1 MYTFLCLTLFT
12 MGSCK
17 SKRTHASISL
27 TCKTRLTNGVVDAV
41 STITSILKND
51 KKKSVNRTEK

>member
-41 STITSILKND
+41 STITSILKMKRKNQ
-51 KKKSVNRTEK
+51 